1 MRSRLALTARHRLR
15 LDLALPRIFR
25 LKPAKFKY
33 IAPNSSGEVVS
44 HLASYNG
51 EARCL
56 SGGQS
61 LLPLMNF
68 RLIRPEAL
76 IDLNRCPGLDYLRR
90 DDGQLVIGPMTTQ
103 STVEYSDLVKTCC
116 PLITKTMIYLGSPTI
131 RNRGTIGGTLA
142 HADRT
147 AELPAVAVALEAELI
162 AQSPMGIRR
171 IAADDFFRGDLSTDL
186 RTDEMLLEI
195 RFPVSPAGSLS
206 AFTEA
211 TNRHH
216 DLALAGVAVHLELAE
231 GGLVANARIVC
242 NGIAPSPVR
251 LKRVEQTLCGTRAD
265 DDAVRDAVQFS
276 LEGVE
281 PEGDIHASADYR
293 SAVLPRLVARA
304 LQQAVADGPRLQ

>member
-1 MRSRLALTARHRLR
+1 
-15 LDLALPRIFR
+15 

-33 IAPNSSGEVVS
+33 IAPNSPEEVVG
-44 HLASYNG
+44 HLAGYQG

-76 IDLNRCPGLDYLRR
+76 IDLNRCPGLDYLRQEEGR
-90 DDGQLVIGPMTTQ
+90 LVIGPMTTQ
-103 STVEYSDLVKTCC
+103 TTVEYSDLVKSCC
-116 PLITKTMIYLGSPTI
+116 PLISKTMIYLGSPTI

-147 AELPAVAVALEAELI
+147 AELPAVALALEAELI
-162 AQSPMGIRR
+162 AQSPDGVRSIP
-171 IAADDFFRGDLSTDL
+171 AEKFFRGDLSTDL
-186 RTDEMLLEI
+186 QTDEMLREI
-195 RFPVSPAGSLS
+195 RFPVSPARSLS

-231 GGLVANARIVC
+231 DGTVAKARIVC
-242 NGIAPSPVR
+242 NGIGPSPIR

-265 DDAVRDAVQFS
+265 DGAVRDAALFS
-276 LEGVE
+276 LDGVE

-293 SAVLPRLVARA
+293 SAVLPRLVAQA
-304 LQQAVADGPRLQ
+304 LQQAVADCPRLQ

>member
-1 MRSRLALTARHRLR
+1 M
-15 LDLALPRIFR
+15 
-25 LKPAKFKY
+25 KPAKFEY
-33 IAPNSSGEVVS
+33 IAPNSPEEVVG
-44 HLASYNG
+44 HLASYQG

-68 RLIRPEAL
+68 RLIKPEAL
-76 IDLNRCPGLDYLRR
+76 IDLNRCPGLDYLRQE
-90 DDGQLVIGPMTTQ
+90 DGQLVIGPMTTQ
-103 STVEYSDLVKTCC
+103 STVEYSDLVKSSC
-116 PLITKTMIYLGSPTI
+116 PLISKTMIYLGSPTI

-162 AQSPMGIRR
+162 AQSPKGVRSIP
-171 IAADDFFRGDLSTDL
+171 AENFFRGDLSTDL
-186 RTDEMLLEI
+186 RTDEMLREI
-195 RFPVSPAGSLS
+195 CFPVSPNGSLN

-216 DLALAGVAVHLELAE
+216 DLALAGVAVHLQLAAN
-231 GGLVANARIVC
+231 GTVARARIVC
-242 NGIAPSPVR
+242 IGIAPSPIR

-265 DDAVRDAVQFS
+265 EDAIRDAAQFS
-276 LEGVE
+276 LDRIE

-293 SAVLPRLVARA
+293 GAVLPRLVVRA
-304 LQQAVADGPRLQ
+304 LQQAVADKPRLS

>member
-1 MRSRLALTARHRLR
+1 M
-15 LDLALPRIFR
+15 
-25 LKPAKFKY
+25 KPAKFRY
-33 IAPNSSGEVVS
+33 IAPNSPEEVVA

-76 IDLNRCPGLDYLRR
+76 IDLNRCPGLDYLRQENGR
-90 DDGQLVIGPMTTQ
+90 LVIGPMTTQ
-103 STVEYSDLVKTCC
+103 STVEYSDLIKSSC
-116 PLITKTMIYLGSPTI
+116 PLISKTMVYLGSPTI

-162 AQSPMGIRR
+162 AQSPNGVRSIPAE
-171 IAADDFFRGDLSTDL
+171 IFFRGDLSTDL
-186 RTDEMLLEI
+186 QTDEMLREI
-195 RFPVSPAGSLS
+195 RFPVSPARSLS

-231 GGLVANARIVC
+231 DGTVATARIVC
-242 NGIAPSPVR
+242 NGVGPSPLR
-251 LKRVEQTLCGTRAD
+251 LKRVEQTLCGRRPD
-265 DDAVRDAVQFS
+265 EDAVRDAALGS
-276 LEGVE
+276 LDGIA
-281 PEGDIHASADYR
+281 PEGDLHASADYR
-293 SAVLPRLVARA
+293 SAVLPRLVTRA
-304 LQQAVADGPRLQ
+304 LHQAIADGPRLQ

>member
-1 MRSRLALTARHRLR
+1 M
-15 LDLALPRIFR
+15 
-25 LKPAKFKY
+25 KPAKFKY
-33 IAPNSSGEVVS
+33 IAPNSPEEVVG
-44 HLASYNG
+44 HLAGYQG

-76 IDLNRCPGLDYLRR
+76 IDLNRCPGLDYLRQEEGR
-90 DDGQLVIGPMTTQ
+90 LVIGPMTTQ
-103 STVEYSDLVKTCC
+103 TTVEYSDLVKSCC
-116 PLITKTMIYLGSPTI
+116 PLISKTMIYLGSPTI

-147 AELPAVAVALEAELI
+147 AELPAVALALEAELI
-162 AQSPMGIRR
+162 AQSPDGVRSIP
-171 IAADDFFRGDLSTDL
+171 AEKFFRGDLSTDL
-186 RTDEMLLEI
+186 QTDEMLREI
-195 RFPVSPAGSLS
+195 RFPVSPARSLS

-231 GGLVANARIVC
+231 DGTVAKARIVC
-242 NGIAPSPVR
+242 NGIGPSPIR

-265 DDAVRDAVQFS
+265 DGAVRDAALFS
-276 LEGVE
+276 LDGVE

-293 SAVLPRLVARA
+293 SAVLPRLVAQA
-304 LQQAVADGPRLQ
+304 LQQAVADCPRLQ

>member
-1 MRSRLALTARHRLR
+1 M
-15 LDLALPRIFR
+15 
-25 LKPAKFKY
+25 KPAKFKY
-33 IAPNSSGEVVS
+33 IAPNSPEDVVG
-44 HLASYNG
+44 HLAGYQG

-76 IDLNRCPGLDYLRR
+76 IDLNRCPGLDYLRQEEGR
-90 DDGQLVIGPMTTQ
+90 LVIGPMTTQ
-103 STVEYSDLVKTCC
+103 TTVEYSDLVKSCC
-116 PLITKTMIYLGSPTI
+116 PLISKTMIYLGSPTI

-147 AELPAVAVALEAELI
+147 AELPAVALALEAELI
-162 AQSPMGIRR
+162 AQSPDGVRSIP
-171 IAADDFFRGDLSTDL
+171 AENFFRGDLSTDL
-186 RTDEMLLEI
+186 RTDEMLREI
-195 RFPVSPAGSLS
+195 RFPVAPACSLS

-216 DLALAGVAVHLELAE
+216 DLALAGVAAHLELAE
-231 GGLVANARIVC
+231 DGTVTKARIVC
-242 NGIAPSPVR
+242 NGIGPSPIR

-265 DDAVRDAVQFS
+265 DGAVRDAALFS
-276 LEGVE
+276 LDGVE

-304 LQQAVADGPRLQ
+304 LQQAVADRPRLQ